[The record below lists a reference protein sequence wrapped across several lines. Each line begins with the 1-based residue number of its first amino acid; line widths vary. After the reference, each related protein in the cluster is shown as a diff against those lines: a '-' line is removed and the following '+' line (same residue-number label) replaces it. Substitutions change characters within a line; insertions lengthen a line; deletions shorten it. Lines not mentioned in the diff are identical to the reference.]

1 METDEDG
8 TGAGNEEDKKEPGPQ
23 TGSPAKRWEGVRL
36 HPPAD
41 SGSYF
46 GHQTLRRGA
55 ARFYRSSCEGGHPD
69 APVWG
74 CQVQTSFPGSPPPV
88 LVVFL

>member
-36 HPPAD
+36 HP
-41 SGSYF
+41 SGL
-46 GHQTLRRGA
+46 QLI
-55 ARFYRSSCEGGHPD
+55 
-69 APVWG
+69 PVPISD
-74 CQVQTSFPGSPPPV
+74 TK
-88 LVVFL
+88 L